1 MNFLSRKKT
10 EITKDLHFYFIKR
23 PKVQSSKEDRGEYDK
38 QLEMSCHILKLRKQ
52 KKISQAELA
61 KRIGVKQIEIIR
73 IEEGKQNLS
82 ISMLERIA
90 KVLGC
95 GLKISLTE

>member
-1 MNFLSRKKT
+1 MNFFKQQKIKGRDGFQT
-10 EITKDLHFYFIKR
+10 YFMNR
-23 PKVQSSKEDRGEYDK
+23 PKNQAPKENCSEHSK

-82 ISMLERIA
+82 IGTLERIA

-95 GLKISLTE
+95 GLKISLD